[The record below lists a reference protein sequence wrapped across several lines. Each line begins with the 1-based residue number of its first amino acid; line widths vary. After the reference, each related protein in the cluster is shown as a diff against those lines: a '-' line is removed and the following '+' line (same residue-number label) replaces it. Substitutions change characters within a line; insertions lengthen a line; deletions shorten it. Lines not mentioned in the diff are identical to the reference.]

1 MDMTKKQRNFF
12 LLCGA
17 VLVASYVI
25 RSAVNF
31 AHQQEYMRQQFMRA
45 AQQQAKAQADAK
57 AKAKAKADKDAA
69 DRAKAQAGS
78 SATASPPFQVLTTVS
93 NLTGT
98 WKGQGA
104 LTGHGL
110 CDLRLELRETHEAP
124 GHYTGYS
131 ALSCL
136 NIAPLMAQKAR
147 NRASAMQN
155 RLNPAASILTG
166 APEDGSIRFHVDKT
180 INPDINGCAATS
192 FTATPFGTNRIS
204 VQWQEGS
211 CQGGQIILGKNG
223 K

>member
-1 MDMTKKQRNFF
+1 MVAVYYVAQHCPEIYAVQAGSTCAISSCAPRSNRPRRRRTRKPKQRQKPTKRPPT
-12 LLCGA
+12 A
-17 VLVASYVI
+17 
-25 RSAVNF
+25 
-31 AHQQEYMRQQFMRA
+31 
-45 AQQQAKAQADAK
+45 
-57 AKAKAKADKDAA
+57 
-69 DRAKAQAGS
+69 AKAQAGG
-78 SATASPPFQVLTTVS
+78 AAITRLPPAVVLTS
-93 NLTGT
+93 LANLTGT

-136 NIAPLMAQKAR
+136 NIAPLMTPRAR
-147 NRASAMQN
+147 NRASGMQN

-166 APEDGSIRFHVDKT
+166 VPEDGSIRFHVDKT
-180 INPDINGCAATS
+180 INADINGCAATS

-223 K
+223 R